1 MIETAVSAA
10 SGGACAGGAA
20 LLYCAEKL
28 PGIKKVTNR
37 LHTDRAQALLIL
49 TASSAMVATPAGRWW
64 HHLVDTANEWLVSLV
79 GSWTGLVVTG
89 IPALIVALYFVN
101 DLVTRRVEMRTR
113 VLAALLPVLAVTVP
127 GPIGSG
133 LQAVLSW
140 IVSTVGHLVA
150 SAFGLG

>member
-1 MIETAVSAA
+1 MMEAAVSAA
-10 SGGACAGGAA
+10 AGGACAGGAA

-28 PGIKKVTNR
+28 PGINRVTNR
-37 LHTDRAQALLIL
+37 LHTDRAQAGLIL
-49 TASSAMVATPAGRWW
+49 TAFSAMVATPPGRWW
-64 HHLVDTANEWLVSLV
+64 HHLVDSANGWLVSMI
-79 GSWTGLVVTG
+79 GAWMGLVVTG
-89 IPALIVALYFVN
+89 IPALLVALYLVN

-140 IVSTVGHLVA
+140 IVTTIGHLVA
-150 SAFGLG
+150 AAFGLG